1 MNRYGNLSLQ
11 DCTPRVQPNTSL
23 FFTLVV
29 WELERMDGTFLQQGL
44 IEYLCCIGLNISLWV
59 FQAG

>member
-1 MNRYGNLSLQ
+1 M
-11 DCTPRVQPNTSL
+11 QPNTSL

-44 IEYLCCIGLNISLWV
+44 IEHLLLYRAEYLIVGVPGWMSS
-59 FQAG
+59 